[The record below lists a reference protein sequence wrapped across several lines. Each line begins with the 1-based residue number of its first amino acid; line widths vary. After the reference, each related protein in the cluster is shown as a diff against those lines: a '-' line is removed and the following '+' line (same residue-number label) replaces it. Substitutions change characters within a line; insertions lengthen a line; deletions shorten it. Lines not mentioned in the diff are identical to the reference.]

1 MAEIEI
7 QTGLRE
13 NTAGFVELFA
23 DVAAVDP
30 VSAAVL
36 AVGAVL
42 VVFSAGVMGVLALGA
57 GLSSVSRLFPTP
69 RGPRRQ
75 GR

>member
-7 QTGLRE
+7 QTGLQE

-23 DVAAVDP
+23 EVAATDP
-30 VSAAVL
+30 VSAAL
-36 AVGAVL
+36 LLVGAVL
-42 VVFSAGVMGVLALGA
+42 VVFSAGLVGLLALG
-57 GLSSVSRLFPTP
+57 GVVGSVTRLFPTAPAP
-69 RGPRRQ
+69 RQP